1 LDGRRPASRERPD
14 RTPSAGS
21 LRWGVRESAG
31 FFPDPPM
38 LATFDRWLLGI
49 NRWVVIGLLAAMAL
63 MVFANVALRFTTD
76 YSILW
81 VEEAS
86 RFTMVWLTFVGAGLV
101 LRYGGHIGIDS
112 LQQATP
118 RLAPVIRGAIVV
130 VMALFFCA
138 MLVIGV
144 RYATLTWAQT
154 TPVLEMPVGA
164 VYLAMPVGFALML
177 VHLAIMGHGFV
188 ARRQVLG
195 DGEFDAEAA
204 KL

>member
-1 LDGRRPASRERPD
+1 M
-14 RTPSAGS
+14 
-21 LRWGVRESAG
+21 RESGA
-31 FFPDPPM
+31 FFRYPPM

-49 NRWVVIGLLAAMAL
+49 NRWAVIALLAAMAV

-86 RFTMVWLTFVGAGLV
+86 RFTMVWLTFIGAGLV

-118 RLAPVIRGAIVV
+118 RFAPILRAVIVV

-138 MLVIGV
+138 MLVIGI

-154 TPVLEMPVGA
+154 TPVLEIPVGA
-164 VYLAMPVGFALML
+164 VYLAMPAGFALML
-177 VHLAIMGHGFV
+177 VHLALMAHGFV
-188 ARRQVLG
+188 ARQQVLG
-195 DGEFDAEAA
+195 DGEFDADAA